1 MKPSCEAATISTS
14 RKRSEDIKTNL
25 CRSHNRDDG
34 STMDL
39 RTYEVDPRLLD
50 LTPLLD
56 VISAVV
62 DDIDPRN
69 LMRLWMAGI

>member
-1 MKPSCEAATISTS
+1 
-14 RKRSEDIKTNL
+14 
-25 CRSHNRDDG
+25 
-34 STMDL
+34 MDL